1 MTDKQWNDLLKVVS
15 GELLRPIP
23 VGFIIDSPWLPGWAG
38 ITILDY
44 YTSERLWLETNFR
57 VVQRFPEVIFFPGFW
72 SEFGMC
78 TEPAA
83 WGARCIWPE
92 DEFPIAERVIHDY
105 SEIDRLK
112 KPNCRTDGL
121 CPFVVKRLLHRQEMI
136 EREGHAI
143 RFAVSR
149 GPMNIG
155 SFLLGH
161 SELLNGLRTHPR
173 QIHKLLRMVTDF
185 VVEWLQWQATLFPSI
200 GGVMIL
206 DDIIGL
212 VRDEEFEAFVLPY
225 FTELGHALDVPVKI
239 LHNDCYGLL
248 VAKHLT
254 KMGFNVY
261 NFSHEHSLVEV
272 RTLAGPEVT
281 LLGNIPPREVLAQ
294 GTPDDVR
301 QAVRKA
307 LASMPDHRRWI
318 LSCGGGMPPNVPT
331 QNVDAFYEAAVA
343 ATKSG

>member
-1 MTDKQWNDLLKVVS
+1 MTDKQWEDVLKVVK
-15 GELLRPIP
+15 GELLRP
-23 VGFIIDSPWLPGWAG
+23 VRVAFIIDSPWLPGWAG

-57 VVQRFPEVIFFPGFW
+57 VVQRFPDVIFLPGFW
-72 SEFGMC
+72 AEFGMC

-92 DEFPIAERVIHDY
+92 DEFPFAERVVQDY

-121 CPFVVKRLLHRQEMI
+121 CPFVIKRLLHRQEMI

-149 GPMNIG
+149 GPMNIS

-161 SELLNGLRTHPR
+161 SELLGGIKTHPK

-185 VVEWLQWQATLFPSI
+185 VVEWVQWQATLFPSI
-200 GGVMIL
+200 GGLMIL

-212 VRDEEFEAFVLPY
+212 LDEAAFQEFAFPY
-225 FTELGHALDVPVKI
+225 FKEIGHALDVPVKI
-239 LHNDCYGLL
+239 LHNDCHGLI
-248 VAKHLT
+248 AGRHLQA
-254 KMGFNVY
+254 MGFNVY
-261 NFSHEHSLVEV
+261 NFSHQHSLPEMRAAV
-272 RTLAGPEVT
+272 GPEVT

-294 GTPDDVR
+294 GTPEDVR
-301 QAVRKA
+301 QAVRQA
-307 LASMPDHRRWI
+307 LASLNDHKRLL

-331 QNVDAFYEAAVA
+331 QNVDAFYLAALEA
-343 ATKSG
+343 TRN